1 MNRWV
6 LLGALGLVGLLG
18 AYSTTG
24 EYRRASLWGD
34 EWRGT
39 PLTERVH
46 ILPQNI
52 ADALRGS
59 TFATGFGGKIAP
71 AENAEYML
79 DDLREAIDSI
89 PEPVKRL
96 VEDHLI
102 GVYLVQEMKLG
113 ENLNAAGLAFKTIN
127 FLHQYVG
134 TVILLDSVMMDK
146 SPNQSLA
153 GRSFVPF
160 GKYGYYS
167 LETDLADSGSGDR
180 VTTLRTV
187 LLHELGHHIDY
198 DRGIVP
204 ESFSHGEV
212 VAPNCGFTCLSWRR
226 TGLQRD
232 GAQLRT
238 AFMHLGKGEIKEY
251 ALGMPKT
258 LQALKASNFPS
269 LYGAMDPAEDFAD
282 SFAMYVHT
290 VVLGLPWEITF
301 RVNGEIKAEIGS
313 CFTDGRC
320 PRKRA
325 YFDALLAEAGS

>member
-6 LLGALGLVGLLG
+6 LLGVLGIAGLFV

-34 EWRGT
+34 KWRGT

-59 TFATGFGGKIAP
+59 NFAAGFGGEIAP

-79 DDLREAIDSI
+79 EDLREAIDSI

-96 VEDHLI
+96 VEDRLI

-113 ENLNAAGLAFKTIN
+113 EYMNAAGLAFKTIN
-127 FLHQYVG
+127 FFHQYAG
-134 TVILLDSVMMDK
+134 TVILLDSVMMEK
-146 SPNQSLA
+146 SPDRSLA

-160 GKYGYYS
+160 DQYGYYS
-167 LETDLADSGSGDR
+167 METDLADSGSNDR

-204 ESFSHGEV
+204 ESFSYGDIIR
-212 VAPNCGFTCLSWRR
+212 PGCGFTCLSWKRR
-226 TGLQRD
+226 GLQR
-232 GAQLRT
+232 GGVRLRT
-238 AFMHLGKGEIKEY
+238 AFAHLKRGEIKEY

-258 LQALKASNFPS
+258 LEALKASNFPS
-269 LYGAMDPAEDFAD
+269 LYGAMQPEEDFAE

-290 VVLGLPWEITF
+290 VMMDLPWEITF
-301 RVNGEIKAEIGS
+301 RIDGEIKAEIGS

-320 PRKRA
+320 PRKRKF
-325 YFDALLAEAGS
+325 FDALLAKAGS